1 MGRLIYVTGGAR
13 SGKSRFAQQL
23 AEQQPGDL
31 LYIAPAQ
38 VLDPEMADR
47 VEQHRLAR
55 GERWTLLEE
64 PLQLAERLAQIAD
77 GKSALLLDC
86 VTIWLSNLF
95 FHFDEEQELII
106 AAVERLTSLV
116 DSLPAPLYM
125 VSNEVGS
132 GIVPE
137 NAMARSFRDL
147 AGAVNQQLATAADEA
162 WLVVSGLPLRL
173 K

>member
-1 MGRLIYVTGGAR
+1 MGRLIYITGGAR
-13 SGKSRFAQQL
+13 SGKSGYAQQL
-23 AEQQPGDL
+23 AEQQPGKL

-38 VLDPEMADR
+38 VLDTEMAER
-47 VEQHRLAR
+47 VDLHQQAR

-64 PLQLAERLAQIAD
+64 PLQLAERLPEAVE

-95 FHFDEEQELII
+95 FHFGEEHEPVLAEVDRLISVAAELS
-106 AAVERLTSLV
+106 V
-116 DSLPAPLYM
+116 PLYL
-125 VSNEVGS
+125 VSNELGS

-147 AGAVNQQLATAADEA
+147 AGTVNQRLAATADEA
-162 WLVVSGLPLRL
+162 WLVVSGLPVKL